1 MGILFWSKVGF
12 VDIPAELFF
21 VTFSFKFEVKMD
33 RNKDFFSF
41 SGSFFLNV
49 INIGG
54 ENELFIDS
62 FVQGS
67 VAGSARV

>member
-1 MGILFWSKVGF
+1 MGILFRSKIGF
-12 VDIPAELFF
+12 VDVPAELLF

-49 INIGG
+49 ANIRS

-62 FVQGS
+62 FV
-67 VAGSARV
+67 